1 LSPALVPKGRLN
13 FRPVQIRFE
22 NCLGSA
28 TTLSSSNRP
37 FLATTLS
44 FLSSRVLDG
53 PGGPPKK
60 MNMRPEPHVRRS
72 VPGFPASLLS
82 PATTDVVLSKEN
94 HTQLTEVA
102 TLDRKSGEGEGSAVR
117 HSCAPLLRPTASANH
132 HRTLMETPTP
142 PCHSGFPGVVRGTA
156 DPSASLRDDKKERVI
171 AGKGRLLDERAV
183 T

>member
-28 TTLSSSNRP
+28 TTLSSSNRL

-44 FLSSRVLDG
+44 FLSSRAYPDFLLHCSHRR
-53 PGGPPKK
+53 PP
-60 MNMRPEPHVRRS
+60 
-72 VPGFPASLLS
+72 
-82 PATTDVVLSKEN
+82 DVVLFKEN
-94 HTQLTEVA
+94 HTQPTEAA
-102 TLDRKSGEGEGSAVR
+102 TLDRKSGEAEGSAVR